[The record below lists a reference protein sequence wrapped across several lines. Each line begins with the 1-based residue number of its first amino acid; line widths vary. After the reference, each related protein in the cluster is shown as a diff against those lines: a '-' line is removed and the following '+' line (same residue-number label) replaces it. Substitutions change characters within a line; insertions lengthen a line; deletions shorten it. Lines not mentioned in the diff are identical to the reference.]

1 MALTRRPE
9 AADASPDLAELGS
22 LWQRGLATAHDAGCG
37 CGGLFSPALNARVV
51 EEDFLD
57 YLHARYAKENHGEL
71 AMFVDTRRKDESRG
85 VPPNT
90 FDRWILGLDRSPLSS
105 PDIIRLLGD
114 IGTFVESMAGATR
127 RGPGVCY

>member
-1 MALTRRPE
+1 MAPLRPP
-9 AADASPDLAELGS
+9 APASPVPDLAELGS

-37 CGGLFSPALNARVV
+37 CGGLFSPALEARVV

-57 YLHARYAKENHGEL
+57 YLHARYVKENQAEL
-71 AMFVDTRRKDESRG
+71 AMFVDMRRKDETRG
-85 VPPNT
+85 IPPNT
-90 FDRWILGLDRSPLSS
+90 FDRWILSLDRSPLSS
-105 PDIIRLLGD
+105 PDILRLLGD